1 MNDQPKIL
9 QIKDIVKSYRIGPE
23 KVEVIKGI
31 SMDVN
36 TGETLII
43 MGPSG
48 VGKSTLLHVM
58 GLLDIPD
65 TGEVKIDG
73 QATSSLTEEE
83 SARLR
88 NKTIGFVFQFHHLL
102 PEFTALENVMIPMM
116 MYNIQNGNIES
127 RAKEILDIVGLSH
140 RLTHKPRE
148 LSGGEQQRVAVA
160 RALVNDPKLLLAD
173 EPTGNLDRT
182 NGDALFDLLLKL
194 NREMGQTLVIVTH
207 NEMMSEKA
215 DLCVELEDGKI
226 RRITRSK

>member
-1 MNDQPKIL
+1 MNNGKIL
-9 QIKDIVKSYRIGPE
+9 QIKDIVKTYRSGPE
-23 KVEVIKGI
+23 KVEVLKGI
-31 SMDVN
+31 SMDVT
-36 TGETLII
+36 TGDTLII

-65 TGEVKIDG
+65 QGEVMIDG
-73 QATSSLTEEE
+73 QATSSLGEEE
-83 SARLR
+83 LARLR
-88 NKTIGFVFQFHHLL
+88 NNTIGFVFQFHHLL

-116 MYNIQNGNIES
+116 MYNNQNGKIES

-160 RALVNDPKLLLAD
+160 RALVNDPKILLAD
-173 EPTGNLDRT
+173 EPTGNLDRA

-194 NREMGQTLVIVTH
+194 NREMDQTLVIVTH

-215 DLCVELEDGKI
+215 HLCVELEDGKI
-226 RRITRSK
+226 SRITRSK